1 LIELEGVHKIFDR
14 PVLAGVDLVVPKG
27 CLYALLGPPAAG
39 KSLILKLVSGLARAD
54 RGRVRVNGR
63 ELGALPEIELA
74 DYRRGVGMVFQN
86 NALFDFLT
94 VRENVAF
101 PLRRLFQLPEREIER
116 RVGERLS
123 RVGLEG
129 LEARL
134 PSELSGGQKKRVAL
148 ARATVSGA
156 PVVLYDEPAAGL
168 DPVTSQRIFEL
179 LRAEH
184 QAAGATAIMVSS
196 DVDRLLSVA
205 DRVGMLHDGELV
217 FDGTTAEARTTGNPV
232 VRQYLDGLPEGPL

>member
-1 LIELEGVHKIFDR
+1 LIELGGVHKSFDR
-14 PVLAGVDLVVPKG
+14 PVLAGLDLVVPKG

-39 KSLILKLVSGLARAD
+39 KSLVLKLVSGLVRPD
-54 RGRVRVNGR
+54 RGRIRVSER
-63 ELGALPEIELA
+63 ELGELPEVELA

-94 VRENVAF
+94 VKDNVAF
-101 PLRRLFQLPEREIER
+101 PLRRLFRLPEREVER
-116 RVGERLS
+116 RVGERLA

-129 LEARL
+129 LESRL

-148 ARATVSGA
+148 ARATISGA

-184 QAAGATAIMVSS
+184 HAAGATAIMVSS

-205 DRVGMLHDGELV
+205 DRVGMLYGGRLV
-217 FDGTTAEARTTGNPV
+217 FDGTTAEARSTTHAV
-232 VRQYLDGLPEGPL
+232 VRQYLDGLLEGPL

>member
-1 LIELEGVHKIFDR
+1 MIELEGVHKVFDR
-14 PVLAGVDLVVPKG
+14 PVLAGLDLVVPRG

-39 KSLILKLVSGLARAD
+39 KSLVLKLVSGLLRPD
-54 RGRVRVNGR
+54 RGRIRVSER
-63 ELGALPEIELA
+63 EIGALTEIELA

-86 NALFDFLT
+86 NALFDFLS

-101 PLRRLFQLPEREIER
+101 PLRRLFQLPERELER
-116 RVGERLS
+116 RVSERLD
-123 RVGLEG
+123 RVGLQG

-156 PVVLYDEPAAGL
+156 SIVLYDEPAAGL

-205 DRVGMLHDGELV
+205 DRVGMLYDGELV
-217 FDGTTAEARTTGNPV
+217 FDGTTAEARATTHPV
-232 VRQYLDGLPEGPL
+232 VRQYLDGGLEGPL